1 MNNQSGRILKFSAYI
16 LLCGVV
22 GFFGGSYA
30 GKLVPKVEDISVI
43 LLIIS
48 CVLGVVIQIIVH
60 EAGHLV
66 FGLLTG
72 YKFVSFRVFDFK
84 LEKDDNN
91 KFKLRL
97 QHMRGTLGQ
106 CLMKPPKYI
115 EGKFR
120 YKLYLAGGVLG
131 NLIFSVAI
139 WFIYPSIYT
148 LMIVM
153 IGIIFGISNAIPSG
167 FNDGMTY
174 KLSTQDETNKYVL
187 YLTLVVN
194 YYASIGKSYIE
205 EHPEELEKIKNL
217 KIEKPN
223 YNTDALKLIEY
234 DYYQEQFEFEKAYHG
249 LLEFYKENPD
259 MVLPYKME
267 VSKLLIFFMC
277 LLDKENPLLEELLAD
292 PYTKSTL
299 KANVPQNKT
308 INALIEWKVNNNPE
322 KALELLEEGRKIL
335 DKSPNLRAQIMEEK
349 YISYIKDLIM
359 KEK

>member
-1 MNNQSGRILKFSAYI
+1 MNKSGRILKFLIYI
-16 LLCGVV
+16 LLSGVV

-30 GKLVPKVEDISVI
+30 GRLAPKVEDISVI

-72 YKFVSFRVFDFK
+72 YKFVNFRIFDFK

-106 CLMKPPKYI
+106 CLMKPPKYV
-115 EGKFR
+115 EGKFK

-131 NLIFSVAI
+131 NFIFSIVI

-153 IGIIFGISNAIPSG
+153 IGIIFAISNAVPSG

-174 KLSTQDETNKYVL
+174 RLSLQDETNKYVL

-205 EHPEELEKIKNL
+205 EHPEELEKIKSL

-223 YNTDALKLIEY
+223 YLTDALKFIEY
-234 DYYQEQFEFEKAYHG
+234 DYYQEQFEFEKAYQG

-259 MVLPYKME
+259 MVLPYKIE
-267 VSKLLIFFMC
+267 ISKLLVFFMC
-277 LLDKENPLLEELLAD
+277 LLDKENPLLEELLSD
-292 PYTKSTL
+292 SYTKSSL
-299 KANVPQNKT
+299 KSDIPQNKT
-308 INALIEWKVNNNPE
+308 INALIEWKVNNNSE
-322 KALELLEEGRKIL
+322 IALELLEEGRKIL
-335 DKSPNLRAQIMEEK
+335 NKSPNLRAEIMEEK
-349 YISYIKDLIM
+349 YINYVENLIE

>member
-131 NLIFSVAI
+131 NLIFSVVI

-234 DYYQEQFEFEKAYHG
+234 DYYQELFEFEKAYHG
-249 LLEFYKENPD
+249 LLQFY
-259 MVLPYKME
+259 
-267 VSKLLIFFMC
+267 
-277 LLDKENPLLEELLAD
+277 KENPLLEELIND
-292 PYTKSTL
+292 SFTKSSL
-299 KANVPQNKT
+299 KANAPQNKT

-335 DKSPNLRAQIMEEK
+335 DKCPNLRAQIMEEK

>member
-1 MNNQSGRILKFSAYI
+1 MNKTIKRIINFLVYI
-16 LLCGVV
+16 ILGAIV
-22 GFFGGSYA
+22 GFFVGNYA
-30 GKLVPKVEDISVI
+30 GRVISQQESPNVP
-43 LLIIS
+43 LIILAL
-48 CVLGVVIQIIVH
+48 VLGVVIQIIVH
-60 EAGHLV
+60 EAGHLI

-106 CLMKPPKYI
+106 CLMKPPKYE
-115 EGKFR
+115 EGKFP
-120 YKLYLAGGVLG
+120 YKLYLVGGVLG

-139 WFIYPSIYT
+139 WFIYPTIYT
-148 LMIVM
+148 LMIAIV
-153 IGIIFGISNAIPSG
+153 GLVLGVSNAIPSG

-234 DYYQEQFEFEKAYHG
+234 DYYQEQFEFEKAYYG
-249 LLEFYKENPD
+249 LLQFYKENPD
-259 MVLPYKME
+259 MILPYKIE

-277 LLDKENPLLEELLAD
+277 LLDKENPLLEELIND
-292 PYTKSTL
+292 SFTKSSL
-299 KANVPQNKT
+299 KTNAPQNKT

-335 DKSPNLRAQIMEEK
+335 DKCPNLRAQIMEEK

>member
-1 MNNQSGRILKFSAYI
+1 MNNKSGRLLKFSVYI
-16 LLCGVV
+16 LLSGVV

-30 GKLVPKVEDISVI
+30 GRLAPKVEDISVI
-43 LLIIS
+43 LLILS
-48 CVLGVVIQIIVH
+48 CLLGLVIQIIVH

-72 YKFVSFRVFDFK
+72 YKFVNFRIFDFK

-106 CLMKPPKYI
+106 CLMKPPKYV
-115 EGKFR
+115 EGKFK

-131 NLIFSVAI
+131 NLIFSIVV

-153 IGIIFGISNAIPSG
+153 IGIIFAISNAVPSG

-174 KLSTQDETNKYVL
+174 RLSSQDETTKYVL

-205 EHPEELEKIKNL
+205 EYPEELEKIKSL

-223 YNTDALKLIEY
+223 YLTDSLKLIEY
-234 DYYQEQFEFEKAYHG
+234 DYYQEQFEFGKAYYG
-249 LLEFYKENPD
+249 LLQFYKENPD
-259 MVLPYKME
+259 MILPYKIE

-277 LLDKENPLLEELLAD
+277 LLDKENPLLEELLND
-292 PYTKSTL
+292 SFTKSSF
-299 KANVPQNKT
+299 KANAPQNNT
-308 INALIEWKVNNNPE
+308 INALIEWKVNNNTE
-322 KALELLEEGRKIL
+322 KALELLEQGSKIL

-349 YISYIKDLIM
+349 YMNYVKDLIV
-359 KEK
+359 KEN

>member
-1 MNNQSGRILKFSAYI
+1 MNNKSGRILKFSAYI

-30 GKLVPKVEDISVI
+30 GKLAPKVEDFSVI

-84 LEKDDNN
+84 LEKDSNN

-131 NLIFSVAI
+131 NFIFSVAI

-223 YNTDALKLIEY
+223 
-234 DYYQEQFEFEKAYHG
+234 
-249 LLEFYKENPD
+249 
-259 MVLPYKME
+259 
-267 VSKLLIFFMC
+267 
-277 LLDKENPLLEELLAD
+277 
-292 PYTKSTL
+292 
-299 KANVPQNKT
+299 
-308 INALIEWKVNNNPE
+308 
-322 KALELLEEGRKIL
+322 
-335 DKSPNLRAQIMEEK
+335 
-349 YISYIKDLIM
+349 
-359 KEK
+359 

>member
-1 MNNQSGRILKFSAYI
+1 MNKTVKRIINFLVYI
-16 LLCGVV
+16 ILGAIV
-22 GFFGGSYA
+22 GFFVGNYA
-30 GKLVPKVEDISVI
+30 GRVISQQENPNVP
-43 LLIIS
+43 LIILAL
-48 CVLGVVIQIIVH
+48 VLGVVIQIIVH

-66 FGLLTG
+66 FGLLSG
-72 YKFVSFRVFDFK
+72 YKFVSFRIFDFK
-84 LEKDDNN
+84 LEKDSNN
-91 KFKLRL
+91 KIKLRL

-131 NLIFSVAI
+131 NLIFSIAI

-148 LMIVM
+148 LIIVM
-153 IGIIFGISNAIPSG
+153 IGIIFGISNAIPTG

-335 DKSPNLRAQIMEEK
+335 DKSPNLRAQVMEEK